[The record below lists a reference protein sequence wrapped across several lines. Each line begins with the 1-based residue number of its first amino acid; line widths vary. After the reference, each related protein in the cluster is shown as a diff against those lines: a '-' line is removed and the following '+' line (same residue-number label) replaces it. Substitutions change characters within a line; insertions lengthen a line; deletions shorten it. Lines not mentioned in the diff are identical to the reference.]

1 MRSDDHTSLSPPPG
15 PACTCGVDTAV
26 IIGVVVAVAIVIPI
40 VIILTV
46 LITSLVCMKYR
57 HTSESCM
64 EVLGESRLRKSFG

>member
-1 MRSDDHTSLSPPPG
+1 MLSDDHTSLPPP
-15 PACTCGVDTAV
+15 PVPGVDTAV

-64 EVLGESRLRKSFG
+64 EVLGESRLHKSFG